1 LIIQALWNIQR
12 DFYGV
17 KKLRPEATKKLATN
31 GVIQMGLFD
40 ERNFFKLKHP
50 DLPGERLIACRNAEL
65 AHRRAIKRERLFQA
79 SRQGTRIE

>member
-1 LIIQALWNIQR
+1 LIIQVLWNIRR

-17 KKLRPEATKKLATN
+17 KKLATN

-40 ERNFFKLKHP
+40 ERNFFELKHP

-65 AHRRAIKRERLFQA
+65 AHRRAIKRERLL
-79 SRQGTRIE
+79 QGSVKELG